1 MGQGKVTSNTIYPQN
16 IAQNSQDLLKNCNTL
31 HRSSS
36 SIAFYSNSKGNG
48 ETTKKKCTNTQLRA
62 ISDSLERK
70 SHIIPPPAKSLQPG
84 VVNVVYYFK
93 GPMNCGLNF
102 QNGHFSRRSQVN
114 NQTFWPGCRAWCG
127 HCHQSNSLFCHWL
140 ALWRQM
146 SSASQVCLLSLIQII
161 HSWQTGR
168 FTKP

>member
-48 ETTKKKCTNTQLRA
+48 ETTKEKCTNTQLRA

-70 SHIIPPPAKSLQPG
+70 SHIIPPQPRAYNPVLLMWFIILRDQWTVDLTFEMVISVG
-84 VVNVVYYFK
+84 
-93 GPMNCGLNF
+93 GLRWTTRPF
-102 QNGHFSRRSQVN
+102 GLVAGLDVGIVISPIASFVIDWLSGDR
-114 NQTFWPGCRAWCG
+114 CRLHPRC
-127 HCHQSNSLFCHWL
+127 
-140 ALWRQM
+140 
-146 SSASQVCLLSLIQII
+146 VC
-161 HSWQTGR
+161 
-168 FTKP
+168 